1 MIPVLACTLALL
13 APQQDSSFS
22 LTVERLHVGDGTVLE
37 NATVTIQDG
46 RITAVVAGGES
57 DGEAAPSGAELTPGL
72 VDAFS
77 FMGIGNA
84 TLEQSRETTASLR
97 VADTADLDDA
107 AFRHAVEAGVTSAY
121 LSPDSLNVFGGI
133 GAFVKTSGGAP
144 ADLFADAGAAAR
156 MVEPVASLK
165 IVLGSDPSRGNFTPR
180 GRFTTSFNQRRPNTR
195 MGTVWVVRRD
205 FYRAMDYRARKEAGE
220 ALYDRDLEVLVA
232 ALEGRIPV
240 RFQARRSHDLQT
252 ALRLRDE
259 FDLPNV
265 LLEEATE
272 GHLAA
277 EVVAAAGVP
286 VVCGPAYDAVARAVA
301 SGPSLAELRLLVD
314 PPPVCC
320 EDLHE
325 EFGGEPVGEAH
336 DHDGDL
342 NPVALD
348 LLLTLAP
355 RYGAASGVAPGRRT
369 EGRNATPAL
378 AQLLAGAGVD
388 FALGG
393 AEAHDDALSEASLIH
408 QARTAVRWGLPAE
421 QVLPLVTSRA
431 AELCGRGDSVGRIEA
446 GYDADL
452 VLWSGPPLDSASRP
466 LLVIVDGRVVL
477 DNRIDS

>member
-1 MIPVLACTLALL
+1 MIPALALGL
-13 APQQDSSFS
+13 SLLLPQQESDLT
-22 LTVERLHVGDGTVLE
+22 LTVDRLHVGDGQVLE
-37 NATVTIQDG
+37 NATVTISGG
-46 RITAVVAGGES
+46 RITAVVGGGS
-57 DGEAAPSGAELTPGL
+57 GDGEGRLSGAELTPGL

-77 FMGIGNA
+77 FMGVGSA
-84 TLEQSRETTASLR
+84 TLEQSRETTASLA
-97 VADTADLDDA
+97 VADSANLDAA
-107 AFRHAVEAGVTSAY
+107 AFRNAVEAGVTSAY

-133 GAFVKTSGGAP
+133 GAFVKTSGGTP
-144 ADLFADAGAAAR
+144 ADLFAEMGSAAR
-156 MVEPVASLK
+156 VVDPVAGLK

-195 MGTVWVVRRD
+195 MGTVWIVRRD
-205 FYRAMDYRARKEAGE
+205 FYRALDYRARKEAGE

-277 EVVAAAGVP
+277 EVIAAAGVP
-286 VVCGPAYDAVARAVA
+286 VVCGPAYDAVSRSVA
-301 SGPSLAELRLLVD
+301 SGPNLAELRLLVD

-325 EFGGEPVGEAH
+325 EFDGVPVGDESEH
-336 DHDGDL
+336 REL

-355 RYGAASGVAPGRRT
+355 RYGAASGLAPGRR
-369 EGRNATPAL
+369 RRH
-378 AQLLAGAGVD
+378 AGAG
-388 FALGG
+388 
-393 AEAHDDALSEASLIH
+393 
-408 QARTAVRWGLPAE
+408 RTAV
-421 QVLPLVTSRA
+421 
-431 AELCGRGDSVGRIEA
+431 CGRRRARARRRG
-446 GYDADL
+446 
-452 VLWSGPPLDSASRP
+452 SA
-466 LLVIVDGRVVL
+466 
-477 DNRIDS
+477 